1 METKTMSTSTQRDYT
16 ASFDETPGF
25 GAVTSTNPLTILPPG
40 PPAGNDSALDDQSV
54 TSDSA
59 SAADAIDAW
68 ARHAA
73 AANGFGDLPAPSARA
88 ANAAPRDG
96 RWSGYD
102 WYRSARAARSHA
114 LGEALERVAFVCAA
128 LVRRLYGRY
137 RRNRQRAAQERTLA
151 GLDDRTLRDMGFH
164 RSEIGSVAAE
174 MVGDAERTRV
184 LRILASFPSAG

>member
-1 METKTMSTSTQRDYT
+1 MSSSTQFDYK
-16 ASFDETPGF
+16 APFDEAPDF
-25 GAVTSTNPLTILPPG
+25 GTVVSTNPLTILPPG
-40 PPAGNDSALDDQSV
+40 PPAGNDSALDDQTVSF
-54 TSDSA
+54 DSA

-73 AANGFGDLPAPSARA
+73 AANGFGNLPTPTART

-96 RWSGYD
+96 PWSGYD
-102 WYRSARAARSHA
+102 WYRSARTARSRA
-114 LGEALERVAFVCAA
+114 LGEVLERLGFVCAA

-137 RRNRQRAAQERTLA
+137 QRNRRRAAQQRILA
-151 GLDDRTLRDMGFH
+151 DLDDRTLRDMGFH

-174 MVGDAERTRV
+174 MVGDAERTRI